1 MDMESVNDESD
12 EVSNKRYNKFHGVI
26 DEDKNIISD
35 KAEILRSLGIGLD
48 DFMDDKDESF
58 NMKFLFLIS
67 PFEDPYDMEEDNE
80 CSNILSNYQL
90 MSIDSLSSNKYHSEP
105 TDVNLLEYFNQKPYE
120 ENTFEDGEIEDD
132 FNSLRKRSNKRIA
145 NAKDETVLLSH
156 KWRKF
161 IYPPYESEI
170 ETQPKYPLL
179 LFRFAKNIEIRL
191 GNFNKRLDLRQILA
205 INSKKNKY
213 VNQTYPEEFK
223 NLAPSYNSDVPQT
236 SNGRHLIT
244 YNDIEEESNTLDSR
258 TSAMKSKKDKS
269 PIIDDLEKEVP
280 FDYESEILL
289 MYDKMTSNQLHQNT
303 LQPKLGKGIFTK
315 TFKNRLLQDNRRD
328 KNTITMVADMIHDS
342 ETVRI
347 RTRPVKRQEDD
358 SDDQTSFKKSLE
370 MHRKGKNKRHLLI
383 DSAYS
388 SKMPNFDDIIIHD
401 ENDVRHVIRKKRNTC
416 K

>member
-12 EVSNKRYNKFHGVI
+12 EVTTKLKYY
-26 DEDKNIISD
+26 E
-35 KAEILRSLGIGLD
+35 GIGLD

-90 MSIDSLSSNKYHSEP
+90 MSIDSLSSNKFTIKFKDYDYSLLFLKDHSEP

-132 FNSLRKRSNKRIA
+132 FNSLK
-145 NAKDETVLLSH
+145 
-156 KWRKF
+156 
-161 IYPPYESEI
+161 I